1 MSEFLCTVAKG
12 IQWPLFVLAI
22 LGIVFKKRQK
32 KWNLFDSYLLGIFV
46 LFEIL
51 TAFQVLIFYG
61 KLQTSSRY
69 LLGGIIFYLPF
80 AAYGL
85 IEMFKNLK
93 KNRFVFLFGIVTLSG
108 YICINAYN
116 IYSPIIKDYSAIKHQ
131 RKRILVLKA
140 SEIIRND
147 WNERHTAPILAL
159 KCDVYQ
165 SGKRPLVES
174 RLGQIGYLA
183 GGQGLSDFLKYSNYK
198 PDYVV
203 SEKNSCPAGYYLIG
217 KISYKKDDIFIYKI
231 HNEDT
236 DEL

>member
-1 MSEFLCTVAKG
+1 M
-12 IQWPLFVLAI
+12 
-22 LGIVFKKRQK
+22 
-32 KWNLFDSYLLGIFV
+32 
-46 LFEIL
+46 
-51 TAFQVLIFYG
+51 
-61 KLQTSSRY
+61 
-69 LLGGIIFYLPF
+69 
-80 AAYGL
+80 
-85 IEMFKNLK
+85 
-93 KNRFVFLFGIVTLSG
+93 SG

-183 GGQGLSDFLKYSNYK
+183 GGQGLSDFKKYSNYK

-203 SEKNSCPAGYYLIG
+203 SEK
-217 KISYKKDDIFIYKI
+217 K
-231 HNEDT
+231 
-236 DEL
+236 